1 MSNVSRTDGGWTD
14 VTLSHLLTVERLS
27 SYLRACD
34 ADINRALRLYE
45 WNMSAGSAVIAT
57 TGTVE
62 VIVRN
67 ALDRQ
72 LNSWARRKGHQDWL
86 GVLPLDQRGRDDVA
100 KARSRATL
108 RGRRTE
114 EHGRVVAELSFGFW
128 RYLISQRY
136 HASLWVPSLHK
147 AFPGAVT
154 DIRTRRQD
162 VERRLVN
169 LMLVRN
175 RAAHH
180 EPIHRR
186 DLLADLEDAI
196 ELVGWVH
203 PQAGAWVGAVSAL
216 RQVASARPA

>member
-1 MSNVSRTDGGWTD
+1 
-14 VTLSHLLTVERLS
+14 
-27 SYLRACD
+27 
-34 ADINRALRLYE
+34 
-45 WNMSAGSAVIAT
+45 MSAGSGVIAT

-72 LNSWARRKGHQDWL
+72 LLSWADRKGHRDWL
-86 GVLPLDQRGRDDVA
+86 DAIRLDQRGRDDVA

-108 RGRRTE
+108 RGRRQE
-114 EHGRVVAELSFGFW
+114 EHGRVVAELGFGFW
-128 RYLISQRY
+128 RYLVSQRY

-147 AFPGAVT
+147 AFPGAT
-154 DIRTRRQD
+154 PDLRARRRD

-186 DLLADLEDAI
+186 DLLADLEDAV

-203 PQAGAWVGAVSAL
+203 PEARAWVGAISAL
-216 RQVASARPA
+216 RQIANARPA